1 MTISEEIRENIEFLK
16 TTGFNGCIA
25 GSSMIDGDYDNWE
38 TVPDVD
44 LFVYNEPQLIHASGL
59 MEVHYG
65 YKCVTGGEYWKYNR
79 VINHGKQKNM
89 ALSTL
94 KFRKPGGN
102 VNINITYKYGLDNMF
117 SVLGSFD
124 MSIIMVGHDIRRKT
138 TVDLRCGWDGMVP
151 VNETGLWSTSPKI
164 AKPNPLR
171 EQDVDMYGTA
181 MWVRQFDRCI
191 KYWDRGYDT
200 RPMAAF
206 YISLIDKVIANGQLF
221 QTKNGAVAFDAFVEE
236 FTPLREKMFDW
247 LRSKEDI

>member
-1 MTISEEIRENIEFLK
+1 MLVSDEVKQTIDFLK

-38 TVPDVD
+38 SIPDVD
-44 LFVYNEPQLIHASGL
+44 LFVYNEPQLIYSAGL
-59 MEVHYG
+59 MEGHYG
-65 YKCVTGGEYWKYNR
+65 YDLISGGEEWKFDR
-79 VINHGKQKNM
+79 VINHGKQKSA

-102 VNINITYKYGLDNMF
+102 VNVNITYKYGLDNMF

-138 TVDLRCGWDGMVP
+138 TVDLRCGWPGMVP
-151 VNETGLWSTSPKI
+151 ENETGMWSTSTRV

-171 EQDVDMYGTA
+171 EQDVDMYGA
-181 MWVRQFDRCI
+181 EMWIRQFDRCI

-200 RPMAAF
+200 RPMAEF
-206 YISLIDKVIANGQLF
+206 YIRLIDGVIARGQLF
-221 QTKNGAVAFDAFVEE
+221 ATENGEAAFNAFVEE
-236 FTPLREKMFDW
+236 FTPLRGKMENW
-247 LRSKEDI
+247 LADKEDI